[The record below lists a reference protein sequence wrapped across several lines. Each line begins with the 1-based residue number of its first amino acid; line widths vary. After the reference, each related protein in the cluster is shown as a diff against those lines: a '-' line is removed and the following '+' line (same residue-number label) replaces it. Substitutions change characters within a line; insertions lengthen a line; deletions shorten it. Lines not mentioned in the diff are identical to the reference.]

1 MPDTILPQFAVN
13 ETSRRPSPLVEPLA
27 SRFENRTARIAVMG
41 LGYVGLPLALTLA
54 AAGFATTGLD
64 SDAAK
69 VARLAAGESTLRQV
83 PAARLRG
90 GLENGR
96 LAVTGSWSA
105 LAAVDAILIC
115 VPTPLGRHREPD
127 LSAVE
132 RAAQRIADYLRPGQL
147 VILESTTWPGTTRDV
162 VQPILEST
170 GLICGRDFFLGYSP
184 EREDPGNTEFDT
196 ASIPRVVGG
205 CDPASQRLAL
215 ALYGAV
221 MAQVV
226 PVSSLE
232 TAEAVKLTEN
242 VFRAV
247 NIALVNELKQVFGS
261 MGIDVWEV

>member
-13 ETSRRPSPLVEPLA
+13 ETSRRPSPLVETLA

-41 LGYVGLPLALTLA
+41 LGYVGLPLALTLV

-115 VPTPLGRHREPD
+115 VPPPPRPPPQPDPSAGGRG
-127 LSAVE
+127 
-132 RAAQRIADYLRPGQL
+132 AQRDAGPLP
-147 VILESTTWPGTTRDV
+147 
-162 VQPILEST
+162 
-170 GLICGRDFFLGYSP
+170 
-184 EREDPGNTEFDT
+184 
-196 ASIPRVVGG
+196 
-205 CDPASQRLAL
+205 
-215 ALYGAV
+215 
-221 MAQVV
+221 
-226 PVSSLE
+226 
-232 TAEAVKLTEN
+232 
-242 VFRAV
+242 
-247 NIALVNELKQVFGS
+247 
-261 MGIDVWEV
+261 